1 MPRNKPEKRPEP
13 SHDEMLN
20 RASEVVQI
28 CSDNVISFI
37 RELCMEDRVRAE
49 AVKRVRR
56 CVGRLARNKT
66 GFPFLRG
73 AKIWMEPY
81 IKKVDSGKIMNRTQ
95 ALPSIFIRMKFG
107 ERFVDGKVDLQI
119 PAAP

>member
-1 MPRNKPEKRPEP
+1 MARKKPQNRPEP
-13 SHDEMLN
+13 SQDEMLN
-20 RASEVVQI
+20 RASEIAQI
-28 CSDNVISFI
+28 CSDHITCFL

-66 GFPFLRG
+66 GFPFLKG
-73 AKIWMEPY
+73 AKIWMEPF
-81 IKKVDSGKIMNRTQ
+81 IKKVDGGKIMNRTQ

-119 PAAP
+119 PAVP